1 MTATHNTLNLADP
14 HLKHHDSLTGSRMT
28 GSLASGRTMSNTR
41 AILVSVA
48 QNATEITAAQTTAN
62 ATLRA
67 AETAAHYAW
76 IGACLALGGAVLA
89 AIVAKRNGYLQ
100 ARTTQQLKHAEFRQ
114 VWINRLR
121 DEMANYQARA
131 SEPGATDERIEL
143 GESIFTVLMLMDR
156 NDPDYGRLAAQ
167 IRAVERLSGDAKA
180 PNSQAALTEAKLTD
194 HADLL
199 GICQDILTRE
209 WEVTKA
215 EMHETPWDWPISRWV
230 RFRKWQRKEAEMQR
244 RALSEA
250 GLPISPPQP
259 VATVGRLSLMWKRRD
274 TI

>member
-1 MTATHNTLNLADP
+1 
-14 HLKHHDSLTGSRMT
+14 
-28 GSLASGRTMSNTR
+28 MSNTLTILAGAAR
-41 AILVSVA
+41 DATAITV
-48 QNATEITAAQTTAN
+48 AQTTAN
-62 ATLRA
+62 ATLHA

-76 IGACLALGGAVLA
+76 VGACLALGGAVLA

-114 VWINRLR
+114 AWINQLR

-131 SEPGATDERIEL
+131 FEPEATDERIAL
-143 GESIFTVLMLMDR
+143 GKSIFTVLMLMDR

-167 IRAVERLSGDAKA
+167 IGAVEKRSGDTTE
-180 PNSQAALTEAKLTD
+180 PNPTTALTEVKLTN

-199 GICQDILTRE
+199 AICQDILKRE

-215 EMHETPWDWPISRWV
+215 EMHETPWGWPISRWV
-230 RFRKWQRKEAEMQR
+230 RFRKWQRNEAEMQR

-250 GLPISPPQP
+250 DLPISPPKP
-259 VATVGRLSLMWKRRD
+259 VVTFGRLSLMLKRRD